1 MLDQYQIESCRL
13 RASTL
18 EKRRSKNW
26 ISAISV
32 LAALDIDCIGHG
44 QILAKIHRYQPKYRR
59 ISNKIPVISQINAK
73 MEIFVSEA
81 DMLVKI

>member
-32 LAALDIDCIGHG
+32 LAALDIDCIGH
-44 QILAKIHRYQPKYRR
+44 